1 MSKFD
6 RHGAILRLVRT
17 QHLATQAELA
27 EALRAEGYEAVQTT
41 ISRDIAQLGLVKVR
55 NGDGRLV
62 YGVPSQADLTRAGE
76 LAAAL
81 RRWTLA
87 LNATGNLV
95 VVLTPSGYASA
106 LAQAIDDS
114 NHPDVA
120 GTIAG
125 DNTIFVA
132 AREGV
137 TGAERAQT
145 VAVPPPGRG
154 VDEPS
159 ARRAHLHEAEV
170 GEVSGHRRLNDVVAG
185 VAERRGDLGL
195 RGKRPLADQA
205 EDGVLSLQSAHAQP

>member
-1 MSKFD
+1 
-6 RHGAILRLVRT
+6 
-17 QHLATQAELA
+17 
-27 EALRAEGYEAVQTT
+27 VQTT

-62 YGVPSQADLTRAGE
+62 YGLPSQADLTRADE

-95 VVLTPSGYASA
+95 VILTPSGYASA

-125 DNTIFVA
+125 DNTILILGL
-132 AREGV
+132 EGV
-137 TGAERAQT
+137 KASQIERSLTQIM
-145 VAVPPPGRG
+145 
-154 VDEPS
+154 
-159 ARRAHLHEAEV
+159 EA
-170 GEVSGHRRLNDVVAG
+170 S
-185 VAERRGDLGL
+185 
-195 RGKRPLADQA
+195 
-205 EDGVLSLQSAHAQP
+205 